1 MVYIYMLYGMYI
13 CNYCQLGFSNYE
25 ILATPSLSFF
35 QNARLLGQQLEFA
48 SQEFQNDDEVVLE
61 AISQECHLH
70 GKDGI
75 FCSSYVRV
83 MYVKNTHV
91 HICTYVSPRT
101 QIHTHNMYIYIF
113 KPVYTSIYI
122 ISICSCVVYIHICLQ
137 ISSLRKKTYK
147 AQPFLLG
154 IWSWSQF
161 LSRDD
166 AGCIS
171 SALGQ
176 QSTSFF
182 QGIGHGLGRH
192 GFVPTCWNE
201 IDSLGGAAKTVGTQ
215 WGK

>member
-1 MVYIYMLYGMYI
+1 MYI

-35 QNARLLGQQLEFA
+35 QNARLLRQQLEFA

-75 FCSSYVRV
+75 FCSSYVHV

-91 HICTYVSPRT
+91 HICTHVSPRT
-101 QIHTHNMYIYIF
+101 QIHTHNMYMYLNPYIQ
-113 KPVYTSIYI
+113 VYIYI

-137 ISSLRKKTYK
+137 ISSLREKRPTKLNHFCWAYD
-147 AQPFLLG
+147 LV
-154 IWSWSQF
+154 
-161 LSRDD
+161 LSRIRDD

-176 QSTSFF
+176 RSTSFF

-192 GFVPTCWNE
+192 GIFSQLVGMKSIHWGPGQNCGN
-201 IDSLGGAAKTVGTQ
+201 TVG
-215 WGK
+215 

>member
-1 MVYIYMLYGMYI
+1 MYI

-75 FCSSYVRV
+75 FCSSYVHV

-91 HICTYVSPRT
+91 HICTHVSPRT
-101 QIHTHNMYIYIF
+101 QIHTHDMYMYLNPYIQVYIYNIYMQLCSL
-113 KPVYTSIYI
+113 YTYMSPNL
-122 ISICSCVVYIHICLQ
+122 VPP
-137 ISSLRKKTYK
+137 RKKTYK

-154 IWSWSQF
+154 I
-161 LSRDD
+161 
-166 AGCIS
+166 
-171 SALGQ
+171 
-176 QSTSFF
+176 
-182 QGIGHGLGRH
+182 
-192 GFVPTCWNE
+192 
-201 IDSLGGAAKTVGTQ
+201 
-215 WGK
+215 